1 MDNRTQLR
9 ELTLRGIIIGGL
21 ITLVFTAANVYLGLK
36 VGLTF
41 ATSIPAAVISMAVLR
56 KFAGHNVKEN
66 NIVQT
71 IASAAGT
78 LSAIIFVLPGL
89 VMIGYWQG
97 FPFWTTT
104 LVCALGGIL
113 GVMFSVPLRRAL
125 VTGSDL
131 PYPEGVAAAEV
142 LRVGDGDPHNE
153 ENVKG
158 LRTIVVGGLVS
169 AAYGLLAAMKAAAS
183 EVAGVFKF
191 GPGATMLGG
200 SLSLALIGVGH
211 LVGMTVGIA
220 MLVGVVIS
228 FFVLLPWRTSSF
240 IAGSAAD
247 LTDIVTTT
255 FSSEIRFIGVGTMAV
270 AALWTLIKI
279 TGPVVKGVSASLA
292 SSRKRAAGNE
302 VDVTEQDIPF
312 PIVLGTI
319 LVSMLPIGFLL
330 WDFQQGTDIHEH
342 AVSLTIISVLFILIA
357 GLVIASVCGYMAGLI
372 GASNSPISSVGIIA
386 VIASALLIAAFMAG
400 TDASA
405 SSLVAYTLF
414 TAAIVFGIAT
424 ISNDNLQDLKTGQ
437 LVGATPWKQPVALVI
452 GVIFGSLVIPPVL
465 QLMLTAFGFQGMEG
479 AGADA
484 LAAPQAVLMSSV
496 ATGIFDDSLDWNLIF
511 LGVAIGVA
519 VIIIDEILSVTTK
532 KKYALPPLAVGMGM
546 YLPVAVTVMVPV
558 GALLGY
564 LYNRWA
570 SGQRNPQSAIRMGTL
585 GATGLIVGES
595 LFGVVNAGIIAASQ
609 GESPL
614 EIFSGA
620 TWSTALGVVLFI
632 GAIAFIYRRTA
643 QSAKD
648 LPVAVPA
655 EK

>member
-183 EVAGVFKF
+183 EVSAVFKF

-437 LVGATPWKQPVALVI
+437 LVGATPWKQQVALVI

-519 VIIIDEILSVTTK
+519 VIIVDEILSVTTK

>member
-437 LVGATPWKQPVALVI
+437 LVGATPWKQQVALVI

-519 VIIIDEILSVTTK
+519 VIIIDEILGVTTK

-570 SGQRNPQSAIRMGTL
+570 SGQRNPQSAIRKGTL

>member
-437 LVGATPWKQPVALVI
+437 LVGATPWKQQVALVI

-519 VIIIDEILSVTTK
+519 VIIIDEILGVTTK